1 MQVHWITK
9 GCVWG
14 EGGGDGRDAVLL
26 EEVPHLSIILVQI
39 GDKEGGGRNVG
50 GMEGGRAPLSFQF
63 ILPYKFVLRTKQNKV
78 KFIVH
83 CSPPK
88 SSYQIPIYRVQ

>member
-14 EGGGDGRDAVLL
+14 EGGGKGRDAVPL

-39 GDKEGGGRNVG
+39 GDKEGGRRNVG

-63 ILPYKFVLRTKQNKV
+63 ILPYKFVLRTKQN
-78 KFIVH
+78 
-83 CSPPK
+83 
-88 SSYQIPIYRVQ
+88 